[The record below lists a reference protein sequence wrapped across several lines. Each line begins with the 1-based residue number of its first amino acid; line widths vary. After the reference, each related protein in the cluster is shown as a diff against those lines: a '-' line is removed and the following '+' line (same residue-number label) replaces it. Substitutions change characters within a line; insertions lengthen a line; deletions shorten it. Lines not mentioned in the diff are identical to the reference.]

1 MNNCNEVQPHER
13 QTLMQ
18 AFERLEYTCIQLREL
33 SGLTERLNQKLNR
46 TEGSIKLEDERVQKE
61 EVSEM
66 SIVGLFNSMADKMEV
81 QINVIGNNTER
92 SMNMID

>member
-1 MNNCNEVQPHER
+1 
-13 QTLMQ
+13 MQ

-33 SGLTERLNQKLNR
+33 AGLAERLNQKLNR
-46 TEGSIKLEDERVQKE
+46 TEGYSKLEDEREKIE
-61 EVSEM
+61 EGFEM
-66 SIVGLFNSMADKMEV
+66 SIVGLFNSMVDKMEV

>member
-66 SIVGLFNSMADKMEV
+66 SIAGLFNSMADKMEV

>member
-1 MNNCNEVQPHER
+1 MNNCTDEQPHER
-13 QTLMQ
+13 QTLIQ
-18 AFERLEYTCIQLREL
+18 AFERLEYTCLQLREL

-66 SIVGLFNSMADKMEV
+66 SIVGLFNSIADKMEI
-81 QINVIGNNTER
+81 QINVIGSNTER